1 MGGARCNSSCALAAH
16 RVYGHLSVQD
26 LPLVLATLEQ
36 VQITAFGLLVDQLP
50 VAIGNALQD
59 IPLTLDERL
68 VCTAT
73 FSEIDDG
80 IGDRVLR
87 VRQFAQHWDNPVRER
102 VRVAVPEPVTVG
114 GVRPIARLEQ
124 CQVATISTARV
135 TVQHIA
141 NGFPRLEHFKAGM
154 HGIELRDDFVVGH
167 GVLSLGFAALRFA

>member
-87 VRQFAQHWDNPVRER
+87 VRQFAQLWENPVRER
-102 VRVAVPEPVTVG
+102 
-114 GVRPIARLEQ
+114 
-124 CQVATISTARV
+124 ARV

-141 NGFPRLEHFKAGM
+141 NGFLRLTHFNPHPGQM
-154 HGIELRDDFVVGH
+154 RRVVNGPSD
-167 GVLSLGFAALRFA
+167 LE